1 MSRLPHQVYIA
12 ATKFNTA
19 VSPLNESQT
28 WFIHSGNLWC
38 NSIPLRCWSSITLQV
53 SHETKPFLGLFTLL
67 GGVWR
72 LVFSKRVLWF
82 KILATISKLP
92 LQLLILTSEILSY
105 FLGKFYTVG
114 VFRFMHWPAGRVNQ
128 VFSFVFSYFC
138 LMMFPAHCELVKF
151 SLVRQLTSV
160 TFGNLLKLITSFS
173 LQNHSWSKPIQK
185 RISVGGSWDT
195 LALTLV
201 WSARPSSL

>member
-1 MSRLPHQVYIA
+1 MSRLPHQVYIT
-12 ATKFNTA
+12 ATKFGIA

-28 WFIHSGNLWC
+28 LFIRSSNLLC
-38 NSIPLRCWSSITLQV
+38 YSKPLKCWSSITLQV
-53 SHETKPFLGLFTLL
+53 SHETKPFLVLFTLL

-72 LVFSKRVLWF
+72 LIFSKRVLWF

-92 LQLLILTSEILSY
+92 WQLLILASEIFSY

-128 VFSFVFSYFC
+128 VFSFVFAYFC
-138 LMMFPAHCELVKF
+138 LVMFPAHCELVKF

-160 TFGNLLKLITSFS
+160 IFGNLLKLITSFS
-173 LQNHSWSKPIQK
+173 LKNHSWSKPIQK